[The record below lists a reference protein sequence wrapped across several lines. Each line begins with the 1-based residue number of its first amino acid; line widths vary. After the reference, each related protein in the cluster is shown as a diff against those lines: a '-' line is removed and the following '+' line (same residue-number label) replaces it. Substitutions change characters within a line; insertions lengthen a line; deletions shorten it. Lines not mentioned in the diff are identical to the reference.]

1 MIEKIKYIN
10 NQNEVVEF
18 GDGVIF
24 ANYND
29 LRDYSWEYD
38 TDFNQIAN
46 FRKSLATKSLPII
59 INARTEEEGIKEKNK
74 IFEIF
79 EKDVLMNKKGK
90 FIIGDYYYKC
100 FIVEGANSE
109 YLHSKELLYK
119 TISIVSDE
127 PYWIKETSN
136 LFKPSDEGQS
146 ERSFYNYDYPY
157 GYSNNLGI
165 RDIANNHFI
174 DSDIKLIIYGP
185 VSNPTIYIKGHQYKV
200 NTELLAGEY
209 LTIDTKDKT
218 IIKTKNNGETVNEF
232 HKRDRAY
239 NIFKKISP
247 GSSFVSWDET
257 FTFEIIVIEKR
268 SEPKWI

>member
-1 MIEKIKYIN
+1 MLEKIKYIN
-10 NQNEVVEF
+10 NQNEVVQF
-18 GDGVIF
+18 GKEI
-24 ANYND
+24 YTSEND
-29 LRDYSWEYD
+29 LRNYQWDYD
-38 TDFNQIAN
+38 DDFNQITN
-46 FRKSLATKSLPII
+46 LKRGITDKSLSLFIY
-59 INARTEEEGIKEKNK
+59 ARTKEQGIKLRNE

-90 FIIGDYYYKC
+90 FVIGDYYYKC
-100 FIVEGANSE
+100 FIVGGYSNDFLYSE
-109 YLHSKELLYK
+109 KFLRKE
-119 TISIVSDE
+119 ISIVTDE
-127 PYWIKETSN
+127 PYWIKETN
-136 LFKPSDEGQS
+136 NIFRPSEEGQNN
-146 ERSFYNYDYPY
+146 RSFYDYDYPY

-165 RDIANNHFI
+165 RDITNNHFI
-174 DSDIKLIIYGP
+174 DSDIKIIMYGP
-185 VSNPTIYIKGHQYKV
+185 VTNPTVYIKGHQYKV

-232 HKRDRAY
+232 HKRDKVY

-257 FTFEIIVIEKR
+257 FTFEIIVIEER